1 MIING
6 KTFETVNTMTEA
18 WALADKLFPTDY
30 MKDDGAS
37 VRAGYPVFRSTAEGC
52 NAYICDLA
60 DRLELNFDD
69 GGSCNIWVKPEQVEA
84 CPYSDGKC
92 GEHAQCSKCSRGEVK
107 SAEPEQAL
115 SLAAL
120 IPLKSKVTVYVPST
134 INVNEETDSTPY
146 VELVARFLSEAFGG
160 ATAAPC
166 AGYWVAADKSLVA
179 ERTTMVFA
187 YCSTEQA
194 EKYMD
199 DVVRLCYRL
208 KVEMSQE
215 AIALEYNGGMYFI

>member
-1 MIING
+1 MKLYEISYCNHAGVPSIIHVNANDAETARAWFEACECENG
-6 KTFETVNTMTEA
+6 E
-18 WALADKLFPTDY
+18 LFY
-30 MKDDGAS
+30 GIREGAS
-37 VRAGYPVFRSTAEGC
+37 SSRPGVPVRTVP
-52 NAYICDLA
+52 A
-60 DRLELNFDD
+60 DWQP
-69 GGSCNIWVKPEQVEA
+69 IKPEQVEA

-92 GEHAQCSKCSRGEVK
+92 GDHAQCSKCSRGEVE